1 MRVASLPFGRIAP
14 VAARE
19 IEYVEI
25 YVADK
30 EAVAEYFVSSLG
42 FTQVASAAGA
52 GGGRSAS
59 N

>member
-1 MRVASLPFGRIAP
+1 M
-14 VAARE
+14 AARE